1 MEATDCLVPPTDVAP
16 WLDALL
22 RPVAVTGGTGFV
34 GSHLVETLASA
45 GLEPRVLVRRPE
57 SPRWIAGA
65 RTLLVPG
72 SLDDVAALEA
82 LVEGAG
88 TVVHL
93 AGVVRAGRAVDFDRA
108 NRGGTE
114 RLVAAVAARAPSA
127 RLVYVSSLAAVGPA
141 STPAGVGPEAEP
153 RPLSAY
159 GRSKLAAEHAVAS
172 HDGLRW
178 WTIVRPP
185 AVYGPRDT
193 DVLAFFRMA
202 AAGVAAVPAGERWV
216 TVAHVADVVRG
227 ILAAAASGE
236 RGRTYHLGEPRS
248 YEIGDLVRRL
258 GAAGGAD
265 VRVLRVPGAVLAFA
279 GVGGSLLHRL
289 GLTGI
294 PMTRDKARELVAR
307 HWCSRTA
314 DSLAALGTGDGLAF
328 EDGARSTWVWYREA
342 GWLK

>member
-1 MEATDCLVPPTDVAP
+1 MTPTDPLVPPMDAAR
-16 WLDALL
+16 WLDALP
-22 RPVAVTGGTGFV
+22 RPVALTGGTGFV
-34 GSHLVETLASA
+34 GSHLVETLAAA
-45 GLEPRVLVRRPE
+45 GLEPRVLVRTPE

-65 RTLLVPG
+65 KMRVVPG
-72 SLDDVAALEA
+72 ALDDVGALET

-93 AGVVRAGRAVDFDRA
+93 AGVVRAGRTVDFDRA

-141 STPAGVGPEAEP
+141 ATPAGIGPEAEP

-159 GRSKLAAEHAVAS
+159 GRSKLAAEQSVAS
-172 HDGLRW
+172 SVGLRW
-178 WTIVRPP
+178 WTIVRPS

-216 TVAHVADVVRG
+216 TVVHVADVVRG
-227 ILAAAASGE
+227 ILAAAAAGE
-236 RGRTYHLGEPRS
+236 HGSTYHLGEPRP

-258 GAAGGAD
+258 AASGGVE
-265 VRVLRVPGAVLAFA
+265 VRVMRVPGAVLTFA

-314 DSLAALGTGDGLAF
+314 ESLEALGVGDGLTF
-328 EDGARSTWVWYREA
+328 EDGARATWAWYRET
-342 GWLK
+342 GWLR

>member
-1 MEATDCLVPPTDVAP
+1 MTDTDCLVPPATVAQ
-16 WLDALL
+16 WLDALPQ
-22 RPVAVTGGTGFV
+22 PVALTGGTGFV
-34 GSHLVETLASA
+34 GSHLVDTLTAA
-45 GLEPRVLVRRPE
+45 GLEPRVLVRRPDA
-57 SPRWIAGA
+57 PRWIAGA
-65 RTLLVPG
+65 RAHLIAG
-72 SLDDVAALEA
+72 SLEDEAALEA
-82 LVEGAG
+82 LVQGAG
-88 TVVHL
+88 TVLHL
-93 AGVVRAGRAVDFDRA
+93 AGVVRAGRATDFDRA

-114 RLVAAVAARAPSA
+114 RLAAAVAARAPSA
-127 RLVYVSSLAAVGPA
+127 RLVHVSSLAAVGPA

-172 HDGLRW
+172 CDGLRW

-216 TVAHVADVVRG
+216 TVVHVADVVRG

-258 GAAGGAD
+258 ARAGGVE
-265 VRVLRVPGAVLAFA
+265 VRVMRVPGAVLTFA

-289 GLTGI
+289 GLTSI

-314 DSLAALGTGDGLAF
+314 DSLAALAVGEGLAF
-328 EDGARSTWVWYREA
+328 DDGARATWSWYREA